1 MKTTTTLMDILQG
14 ELHRSGKREF
24 YESDQLHFFDDDF
37 AFIQKVMNYDP
48 DVRKIVD
55 RIFFR
60 GYKFP
65 SDHADV
71 NFKKSFVNRFLN
83 REIAFQTVEV
93 FSARVVSKCINQET
107 YITEC
112 FDKLDDFINDVGQ
125 SKTSSESTTKSDA
138 TDTQDRRELD
148 SDLPANN
155 INLNVDDTVLDYGN
169 QNNISRN
176 KGVNNATS
184 NTISNSQTDTK
195 KADIDSLQKANKIIE
210 MIFDDFDKDCFLQ
223 VW

>member
-24 YESDQLHFFDDDF
+24 YGSDQLRFFDDDF
-37 AFIQKVMNYDP
+37 AFIQKVMHYDP
-48 DVRKIVD
+48 DVREIVD

-125 SKTSSESTTKSDA
+125 SKTRSESTTTSDA

-176 KGVNNATS
+176 KGVNSATS
-184 NTISNSQTDTK
+184 NTVSDSQTDTK
-195 KADIDSLQKANKIIE
+195 KADIDSLQKANQIIE

-223 VW
+223 IW